1 MGRTKKWEYILL
13 FILIVTIGGVFWIAK
28 NGEKVRD
35 FYTLLTYK
43 PPQTIVN
50 LANQDTMTS
59 YGKELFYVNK
69 PELLSKK
76 AFSSQCPNTLEE
88 DYVIGC
94 YHVND
99 NGIYLLNVLDAN
111 LKGIVPVTA
120 AYEMLHAGYAR
131 IPLAQRNLLNQQ
143 MWTFYLKDVKS
154 LAIKQQMNSY
164 LATEPG
170 EQYDELFSVLG
181 TEVKYLPSNIASV
194 YKQYF
199 KDRNKIVGLYNTYQ
213 AAFTSRQQKI
223 NYDKTNLEQLKIAI
237 NSSENQLNQT
247 LIKINS
253 LKTQINNSQQNLDRT
268 SMSNQINA
276 YNNLVNVYNNLL
288 ISIKANIA
296 KYNTLVNNLNSLV
309 LQEQQLIK
317 AINANNITSPIN
329 K

>member
-1 MGRTKKWEYILL
+1 M
-13 FILIVTIGGVFWIAK
+13 TIGGVFWIAK

-76 AFSSQCPNTLEE
+76 AFASQCPNTLEE

-131 IPLAQRNLLNQQ
+131 IPLTQRNLLNQQ

-181 TEVKYLPSNIASV
+181 TEVKYLPNNIASV

-199 KDRNKIVGLYNTYQ
+199 KDRNKIVGLYNNYQ

-223 NYDKTNLEQLKIAI
+223 NNDKTNLEQLKIAI

-247 LIKINS
+247 LVKINL
-253 LKTQINNSQQNLDRT
+253 LKTQLNNSQQTLYRT

-288 ISIKANIA
+288 VSIKANIA

-317 AINANNITSPIN
+317 AINANNITAPIN